1 MNQINQLII
10 GRQVFESGEH
20 RKRVLLAGY
29 LILIYLA
36 TGSFW
41 LILSLFDSFSDNS
54 MTLVGFFINIICFFI
69 VRQGWF
75 YTGTFLFL
83 LRTNGVTA
91 YYSILFP
98 STSSALFFMTCGL
111 GGLAIF
117 GYEKRWIGITYSL
130 ISILLYL
137 FLTTDL
143 KQLIVGSAHF
153 HHQASLLLTY
163 ISLSLLIYFFNYV
176 TYQYNQIIQK
186 QNEEL
191 AKTNEDLDRF
201 VYTASH
207 DLKAPLN
214 SVVGLLNIIRL
225 TDDPKEVKA
234 IFERIEKSVGALRN
248 FIGEVTTY
256 SRNSRTEVAHERI
269 NLFSIV
275 EDIHDSLAFDEKAK
289 HVTWKNNIPKE
300 LFFSSDTYRLR
311 IALNNLISNAIK
323 YADLTK
329 DKPFVDISAS
339 MTENSIDITVADNG
353 IGISIESHPKLFQ
366 MFYRAT
372 DKETGSGLGLYI
384 AKESIEKLG
393 GRIQLKSEPLKGTTF
408 MVTVPML
415 NNIGG

>member
-1 MNQINQLII
+1 MNRINQLII
-10 GRQVFESGEH
+10 GRQVIESGEH

-29 LILIYLA
+29 LILIYLV

-41 LILSLFDSFSDNS
+41 LILGLFDEFADNS
-54 MTLVGFFINIICFFI
+54 MTLVGFFINILCFFI
-69 VRQGWF
+69 VRHGWF
-75 YTGTFLFL
+75 YAGTFIFL

-91 YYSILFP
+91 YYSWLYP
-98 STSSALFFMTCGL
+98 NTSSALFFMTCGL

-143 KQLIVGSAHF
+143 NKLIVGSDHF

-176 TYQYNQIIQK
+176 TFQYNQIIHQ
-186 QNEEL
+186 QNQAL
-191 AKTNEDLDRF
+191 AKTNEELDRF

-214 SVVGLLNIIRL
+214 SIVGLLNIIKL
-225 TDDPKEVKA
+225 TDDPKEIKS
-234 IFERIEKSVGALRN
+234 IFQRIEKSVEALKS

-256 SRNSRTEVAHERI
+256 SRNTRTEIASENI
-269 NLFSIV
+269 NLHNLA
-275 EDIHDSLAFDEKAK
+275 EEIHDSLAFDEKAR
-289 HVTWKNNIPKE
+289 HVAWRNHIPKD
-300 LFFSSDTYRLR
+300 LFFSSDSYRLR
-311 IALNNLISNAIK
+311 IALNNLLSNAVK
-323 YADLTK
+323 YADLSK
-329 DKPFVDISAS
+329 QDPFVEIRA
-339 MTENSIDITVADNG
+339 TKVENTITITVVDNG
-353 IGISIESHPKLFQ
+353 IGISVHSHPKLFQ

-393 GRIQLKSEPLKGTTF
+393 GRIQLISEPAKGTSFTI
-408 MVTVPML
+408 TVPFAA
-415 NNIGG
+415 